1 MLLKNLIKD
10 LSPDVASIKIRG
22 VSFDSRT
29 IKKGELFV
37 SIKGSKF
44 DGDKFIDEACK
55 KGASVIVHSKNLKK
69 INKSKYIKVK
79 DTREILANISNN
91 YYKKKPKNIIAVT
104 GTNGKTSISDFFCQI
119 FLQQKKK
126 SGFIGTL
133 GFRKNKI
140 LKKRNLTTLDPF
152 TLNKDLNDMKLNG
165 INDVIIEASSH
176 GLKQKR
182 LNFLNLKAG
191 IFTNLSHD
199 HLDYHK
205 TMKDYLN
212 AKLLL
217 FKKNLSKGSF
227 MITDTDIKQFKILKK
242 LKDKKRFKLYTIGS
256 RSNIFKIHKHSIYKN
271 LQVLEIEYKNKI
283 YKLKINLYGSIQIKN
298 LLMAILASK
307 SCGLKIENIF
317 SKIHRV
323 KSVEGRLE
331 LIRTLPN
338 KSKIF
343 LDYAHTPD
351 ALQNAILSLRQH
363 FNKKINVI
371 FGCGG
376 ERDKIKRV
384 KMGKVAKKYC
394 NKIYLTDDNP
404 RNENANSIR
413 SQIKKGL
420 EGSNFNEIGNRK
432 KAIIF
437 ALRNSKPDEV
447 ILIAGKGHEN
457 YQYIRNKKIYFND
470 KEIVRKFKI
479 NKNNFNKKNETLKF
493 NAEILKKTLG
503 NKKNYLFNGVSIN

>member
-227 MITDTDIKQFKILKK
+227 MITDSDIKQFKILKK

-271 LQVLEIEYKNKI
+271 FQVLEIEYKNKMDSN
-283 YKLKINLYGSIQIKN
+283 KRSI
-298 LLMAILASK
+298 
-307 SCGLKIENIF
+307 
-317 SKIHRV
+317 
-323 KSVEGRLE
+323 
-331 LIRTLPN
+331 
-338 KSKIF
+338 
-343 LDYAHTPD
+343 
-351 ALQNAILSLRQH
+351 
-363 FNKKINVI
+363 
-371 FGCGG
+371 
-376 ERDKIKRV
+376 
-384 KMGKVAKKYC
+384 
-394 NKIYLTDDNP
+394 
-404 RNENANSIR
+404 
-413 SQIKKGL
+413 
-420 EGSNFNEIGNRK
+420 
-432 KAIIF
+432 
-437 ALRNSKPDEV
+437 
-447 ILIAGKGHEN
+447 
-457 YQYIRNKKIYFND
+457 
-470 KEIVRKFKI
+470 
-479 NKNNFNKKNETLKF
+479 
-493 NAEILKKTLG
+493 
-503 NKKNYLFNGVSIN
+503 